1 MAREKSKKFVE
12 KVPKLEDYK
21 PSFITGEGEDRE
33 VDVDAA
39 LKALHTLMTD
49 KAKAQDAAEDVKAD
63 LAERT
68 TERDDLQAKV
78 DDKNAPDAQVEIG
91 KANKRADDAEAK
103 AKAETLRADRL
114 EVSIEKGLTPAQ
126 AKRIVGDTKDELE
139 ADADELLKDWVT
151 PAAKGD
157 EDGEDGEDEG
167 TGRQTPRLV
176 NSSDPKI
183 GKVETEVDYEKWAND
198 LAGRSF

>member
-1 MAREKSKKFVE
+1 MPKSTKFVS

-21 PSFITGEGEDRE
+21 PSFITGEGDDVE

-39 LKALHTLMTD
+39 LKALHTLMLD
-49 KAKAQDAAEDVKAD
+49 KARAQDVAEDLKASEAEVI
-63 LAERT
+63 AERN
-68 TERDDLQAKV
+68 ELQAKV

-91 KANKRADDAEAK
+91 KATKRAEDAEAK

-126 AKRIVGDTKDELE
+126 AKRIVGDTKEELE

-151 PAAKGD
+151 PVAKGEDDD
-157 EDGEDGEDEG
+157 EDGEDDG

-176 NSSDPKI
+176 NGSDPTLNKAT
-183 GKVETEVDYEKWAND
+183 TEVDYEKWAS
-198 LAGRSF
+198 GVTGTRF